1 MNKIILSIIVI
12 FLLPISVFGFD
23 WTVSYDME
31 KSDVRYDTIE
41 LNVPTVINDF
51 WTLPNQVGIWKCA
64 LSRYDDNEYGSSSVS
79 LHCRSKEDGT
89 VLLTSKIECNSRDRK
104 SNELGIIYP
113 KTIRNDKKS
122 KNITYPE
129 TIVIL
134 KCEI

>member
-12 FLLPISVFGFD
+12 SLLPISVFGFD

-31 KSDVRYDTIE
+31 KSDVRYDTVE
-41 LNVPTVINDF
+41 LSVPTVINGF
-51 WTLPNQVGIWKCA
+51 WTLPNQVGIWKCS

-79 LHCRSKEDGT
+79 LHCRSKEDRT
-89 VLLTSKIECNSRDRK
+89 ILLTSKIECNTRDRK
-104 SNELGIIYP
+104 NNELGVVYP

-129 TIVIL
+129 TLVTL
-134 KCEI
+134 KCEV

>member
-1 MNKIILSIIVI
+1 MNKIILYIIVI
-12 FLLPISVFGFD
+12 SLLPISVFGFD

-31 KSDVRYDTIE
+31 KSDVRYDTVE
-41 LNVPTVINDF
+41 LSVPTVINGF
-51 WTLPNQVGIWKCA
+51 WTLPNQVGIWKCS

-89 VLLTSKIECNSRDRK
+89 ILLTSKIECNTRYRK
-104 SNELGIIYP
+104 NNELGVVYP

-129 TIVIL
+129 TIVTL
-134 KCEI
+134 KCEV